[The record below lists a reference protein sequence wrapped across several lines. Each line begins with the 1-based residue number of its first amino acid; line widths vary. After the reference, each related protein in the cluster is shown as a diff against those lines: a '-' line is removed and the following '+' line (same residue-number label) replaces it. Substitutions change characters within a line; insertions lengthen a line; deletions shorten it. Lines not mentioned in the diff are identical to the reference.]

1 MFEVFMYAVNA
12 ILPLILLIAV
22 GYALRVTG
30 LISREFVK
38 TGNKLLFRFVLP
50 VMVTFNI
57 YGISD
62 FSQVRWDILV
72 FVYAM
77 ILILFGLGILT
88 SLLFIK
94 GAGARGV
101 IAQCSFRS
109 NYAILGLPLV
119 KGLVGTENFYVAS
132 FLVAFVVPLF
142 SFLSVI
148 ALTMFSDKNDKNHSL
163 KSVARDVVT
172 NPLII
177 AAATGLLILLIRSF
191 IPVNASGDHIFTIE
205 KNLPFIYSA
214 ADTISKSA
222 TFLSLLVLGGLLDFG
237 AIRGKMKEIIIGTI
251 TRTAFAPV
259 LGLTCAYFLS
269 QAGLLYCSAAEYAA
283 LIALFGAPV
292 AISSA
297 IMAAEMQADAELA
310 RQLVVWTS
318 FTPLVT
324 MFAFIMVFRYLGL
337 L

>member
-12 ILPLILLIAV
+12 ILPLILLIAA
-22 GYALRVTG
+22 GYALRAAG
-30 LISREFVK
+30 LISRDFVK
-38 TGNKLLFRFVLP
+38 TGNNLLFRFVLP
-50 VMVTFNI
+50 VMVAYNI

-72 FVYAM
+72 FVYVM
-77 ILILFGLGILT
+77 ILILFGFGILT

-101 IAQCSFRS
+101 ITQCSFRS

-119 KGLVGTENFYVAS
+119 NGLVGAEKFYVAS
-132 FLVAFVVPLF
+132 FLAAFIVPLF

-148 ALTMFSDKNDKNHSL
+148 ALTMFSDKNDENHNL
-163 KSVARDVVT
+163 KAVSREVVT

-177 AAATGLLILLIRSF
+177 SAAVGLFILLIRAF
-191 IPVNASGDHIFTIE
+191 IPVDASGEHVFTIE
-205 KNLPFIYSA
+205 NNLPFIYSA
-214 ADTISKSA
+214 AGTVSKSA
-222 TFLSLLVLGGLLDFG
+222 PFLSLLVLGGLLDFG
-237 AIRGKMKEIIIGTI
+237 EIRGKLKEIVVGTI
-251 TRTAFAPV
+251 SRTVFAPV

-269 QAGLLYCSAAEYAA
+269 QAGLLYCSTAEYAA
-283 LIALFGAPV
+283 LLALFGAPV

-297 IMAAEMQADAELA
+297 IMAAEMHSDAELA
-310 RQLVVWTS
+310 CQLVVWTS
-318 FTPLVT
+318 LTPIVT
-324 MFAFIMVFRYLGL
+324 MFFFVMVFRYLGL